1 MPNKRILLVEDN
13 EGDRFAIKR
22 MFKKKSLPYDL
33 SIAVNVTKAIDQI
46 NAQEFD
52 LVLVDHGLPD
62 GTGLDVQK
70 AAGDIPC
77 IYITGAT
84 NVAVAIEAMKAGA
97 VDFLVKDFEQSF
109 LEFLPLSITSA
120 LQHKLNVE
128 KRLQAETA
136 LKESEEK
143 FSKAFLNL
151 PDAITISTL
160 AEEKIIE
167 INEGF
172 ERIFGFSRKEA
183 IGKTTVELNIWKNI
197 EERNNFTA
205 ILKRKEVVRDM
216 EAELGSKSGEVY
228 SCLLSADIINLHG
241 TPHLLTI
248 VKNISH
254 QKNTENELKL
264 AKQEA
269 EKANIAKSEFLAN
282 ISHEIRTP
290 MNAILGFSELLS
302 KKNSDPTI
310 NDYLETIRTSGNTL
324 LSLINDILD
333 LSKIEAGKMS
343 IQYDY
348 INIRLMLTEVKDMFK
363 LRAKEKDI
371 EFILYLDPHMPEQVY
386 IDEIRVRQV
395 LINLV
400 GNAVKFTHKG
410 YIKLTVHPENLRSEI
425 SHGKQK
431 EYIDMVVEVEDTG
444 IGIPKDIQKK
454 IFEPFTSGKESITKE
469 YGGTGLGLAISR
481 KLLDLMNGEISLK
494 SEPGKRT
501 IFTVVFKKILI
512 SHEKI
517 KTVEEESKQYSEI
530 RFKGAKVIIVDDVDS
545 NRRLLISALKDY
557 NLDLYEASD
566 GAQALRM
573 AHAVSPDLIITDIR
587 MPVMSGYKLLEEIRK
602 TEKLAKIPVI
612 AATASVME
620 ESLKK
625 IKGYNFNGFLKKP
638 FKLNDLFITLS
649 QFLPY
654 ETIEK
659 PSEAI
664 IEPTEG
670 KEYHVHAET
679 IDKLVNEYMI
689 AWKQL
694 QDLPDMEEVMSFAIT
709 IKTLGDNEQVQILSD
724 YGEMLISA
732 VNNFNIEKIIQTLQ
746 EYPSLVDTIKK
757 SF

>member
-1 MPNKRILLVEDN
+1 MPNKRLLLVEDN
-13 EGDRFAIKR
+13 EGDQFAIKR

-33 SIAVNVTKAIDQI
+33 SIAVNVADAIDMM

-70 AAGDIPC
+70 EAGDIPC
-77 IYITGAT
+77 IYITGT
-84 NVAVAIEAMKAGA
+84 SNVAVAIEAMKAGA

-109 LEFLPLSITSA
+109 LEFLPISITSA
-120 LQHKLNVE
+120 LQHKLDVD
-128 KRLQAETA
+128 KRIQAEA
-136 LKESEEK
+136 KLKESEEK
-143 FSKAFLNL
+143 FSNAFKYL
-151 PDAITISTL
+151 PDIVTISTL
-160 AEEKIIE
+160 EEGIFTE
-167 INEGF
+167 INDVF
-172 ERIFGFSRKEA
+172 EKVFGYSRKEA
-183 IGKTTVELNIWKNI
+183 IGKNGDDLKLWKNFDD
-197 EERNNFTA
+197 RNYYFKV
-205 ILKRKEVVRDM
+205 LKEKGSVRDF
-216 EAELGSKSGEVY
+216 EVDFEIKSGEIHNL
-228 SCLLSADIINLHG
+228 LLSADVIHLQGI
-241 TPHLLTI
+241 PHILTI
-248 VKNISH
+248 IKDIT
-254 QKNTENELKL
+254 QLKKIEKELIKAKL
-264 AKQEA
+264 GA

-302 KKNSDPTI
+302 KKNTDPTI

-333 LSKIEAGKMS
+333 LSKIEARKMS

-348 INIRLMLTEVKDMFK
+348 INIGLVLTEVKEMFK
-363 LRAKEKDI
+363 LRAKEKEID
-371 EFILYLDPHMPEQVY
+371 FILNLDPHMPEQVY

-400 GNAVKFTHKG
+400 GNAVKFTHQG
-410 YIKLTVHPENLRSEI
+410 YIKLNVRPENLRSEI

-444 IGIPKDIQKK
+444 IGISKDVQKK

-481 KLLDLMNGEISLK
+481 KLIDLMNGEISLK
-494 SEPGKRT
+494 SEPDKGT
-501 IFTVVFKKILI
+501 IFTIVFKKISI
-512 SHEKI
+512 SREKA
-517 KTVEEESKQYSEI
+517 KTIEEESKQYSEI
-530 RFKGAKVIIVDDVDS
+530 KFKGAKVIIVDDVES

-557 NLDLYEASD
+557 NLDLYEAPD

-587 MPVMSGYKLLEEIRK
+587 MPVMSGYRLLEEIRK

-612 AATASVME
+612 VATASVME
-620 ESLKK
+620 ESLKT

-659 PSEAI
+659 PSEPI
-664 IEPTEG
+664 IEPIEG

-679 IDKLVNEYMI
+679 IDKLENEYMT

-694 QDLPDMEEVMSFAIT
+694 QDLPAMEGVMSFAIT

-724 YGEMLISA
+724 YGQMLISA
-732 VNNFNIEKIIQTLQ
+732 VNNFNIEKIIQTLK
-746 EYPSLVDTIKK
+746 EYPGLVDNIT
-757 SF
+757 SA

>member
-1 MPNKRILLVEDN
+1 MPNKRLLLVEDN
-13 EGDRFAIKR
+13 EGDQFAIKR

-33 SIAVNVTKAIDQI
+33 SIAVNVADAIDMM

-70 AAGDIPC
+70 EAGDIPC
-77 IYITGAT
+77 IYITGT
-84 NVAVAIEAMKAGA
+84 SNVAVAIEAMKAGA

-109 LEFLPLSITSA
+109 LEFLPISITSA
-120 LQHKLNVE
+120 LQHKLDVD
-128 KRLQAETA
+128 KRIQAEA
-136 LKESEEK
+136 KLKESEEK
-143 FSKAFLNL
+143 FSNAFKYL
-151 PDAITISTL
+151 PDIVTISTL
-160 AEEKIIE
+160 EEGIFTE
-167 INEGF
+167 INDVF
-172 ERIFGFSRKEA
+172 EKVFGYSRKEA
-183 IGKTTVELNIWKNI
+183 IGKNGDDLKLWKNFDD
-197 EERNNFTA
+197 RNYYFKV
-205 ILKRKEVVRDM
+205 LKEKGSVRDF
-216 EAELGSKSGEVY
+216 EVDFEIKSGEIHNL
-228 SCLLSADIINLHG
+228 LLSADVIHLQGI
-241 TPHLLTI
+241 PHILTI
-248 VKNISH
+248 IKDIT
-254 QKNTENELKL
+254 QLKKIEKELIKAKL
-264 AKQEA
+264 GA

-302 KKNSDPTI
+302 KKNTDPTI

-333 LSKIEAGKMS
+333 LSKIEARKMS

-348 INIRLMLTEVKDMFK
+348 INIGLVLTEVKEMFK
-363 LRAKEKDI
+363 LRAKEKEID
-371 EFILYLDPHMPEQVY
+371 FILNLDPHMPEQVY

-400 GNAVKFTHKG
+400 GNAVKFTHQG
-410 YIKLTVHPENLRSEI
+410 YIKLNVRPENLQSDI
-425 SHGKQK
+425 SYGKQK

-481 KLLDLMNGEISLK
+481 KLIDLMNGEISLK
-494 SEPGKRT
+494 SEPDKGT
-501 IFTVVFKKILI
+501 IFTIVFKKISI
-512 SHEKI
+512 SREKA
-517 KTVEEESKQYSEI
+517 KTIEEESKQYSEI
-530 RFKGAKVIIVDDVDS
+530 KFKGAKVIIVDDVES

-557 NLDLYEASD
+557 NLDLYEAPD

-587 MPVMSGYKLLEEIRK
+587 MPVMSGYRLLEEIRK

-612 AATASVME
+612 VATASVME
-620 ESLKK
+620 ESLKT

-659 PSEAI
+659 PSEPI
-664 IEPTEG
+664 IEPIEG

-679 IDKLVNEYMI
+679 IDKLENEYMT

-694 QDLPDMEEVMSFAIT
+694 QDLPAMEGVMSFAIT
-709 IKTLGDNEQVQILSD
+709 IKTLGENEQVQILSD
-724 YGEMLISA
+724 YGQMLISA
-732 VNNFNIEKIIQTLQ
+732 VNNFNIEKIIQTLK
-746 EYPSLVDTIKK
+746 EYPGLVDNIT
-757 SF
+757 SA